1 MAGPLEQPRG
11 IFLTFCYCP
20 GAGGNR
26 RGVVDGLPA
35 HCLPN
40 FRRRRQKFGPENF
53 ALTSR
58 VLVERKLVVEGEVE
72 VIRERVVAIKF
83 W

>member
-1 MAGPLEQPRG
+1 MGW
-11 IFLTFCYCP
+11 LTVYP
-20 GAGGNR
+20 PTVYRTLDAAAKNSDR
-26 RGVVDGLPA
+26 KILR
-35 HCLPN
+35 
-40 FRRRRQKFGPENF
+40 
-53 ALTSR
+53 LTSR